1 MHLLLVPEHVLELV
15 LDQLRVSDCAACCC
29 TSTELRT
36 LSQASCK
43 PIAYLRLPIRVDLCI
58 RCSTGTRVASLGRLG
73 SDNSQMG
80 TNCIAVN

>member
-1 MHLLLVPEHVLELV
+1 MPSAHMRHKMHLFLVPEHVLELV

-43 PIAYLRLPIRVDLCI
+43 PIAYLRLPIRVDL
-58 RCSTGTRVASLGRLG
+58 SHSLQYR
-73 SDNSQMG
+73 D
-80 TNCIAVN
+80 ARR